1 MAELQVERIPALSD
15 NYMFLLFDPVSGT
28 SGIVDPA
35 DAGPVIEALERHD
48 RSLDWILNTHH
59 HADHTAGNGDL
70 MQRYGARLAGPA
82 GDHSRIAGMDILLRE
97 GEAFTFGSHRVDIL
111 ETPGHTSGHVSLHF
125 ADAGMLFSGD
135 TLFALGCGRLF
146 EGSPAQMW
154 ESLSKYAAMPDE
166 TIVWCGHEY
175 TLANARFALTVDPT
189 NSALKERAEH
199 IEKLRAENKPT
210 APTTIGEEMATN
222 PFLRWHDPAIRRNLG
237 MENASDEAVFAEIRK
252 RKDLF

>member
-97 GEAFTFGSHRVDIL
+97 GEAFTFGSHKVDIL

-175 TLANARFALTVDPT
+175 TLANARFALTVDPD
-189 NSALKERAEH
+189 NPALRERARE
-199 IEKLRAENKPT
+199 IEALRSRNEPT
-210 APTTIGEEMATN
+210 VPTTLGLERRTN
-222 PFLRWHDPAIRRNLG
+222 PFLRPDDPSIRRTLG
-237 MENASDEAVFAEIRK
+237 LERADDIEVFAEIRR
-252 RKDLF
+252 RKDSF

>member
-35 DAGPVIEALERHD
+35 DAGPVIEVLERHD

-82 GDHSRIAGMDILLRE
+82 ADHSRITGMDILLRE

-175 TLANARFALTVDPT
+175 TLGNARFALTVDPD
-189 NSALKERAEH
+189 NPALRERARE
-199 IEKLRAENKPT
+199 IEALRSRNEPT
-210 APTTIGEEMATN
+210 VPTTLGLERRTN
-222 PFLRWHDPAIRRNLG
+222 PFLRPDDPSIRRTLG
-237 MENASDEAVFAEIRK
+237 LERAGDIEVFAEIRR
-252 RKDLF
+252 RKDSF

>member
-59 HADHTAGNGDL
+59 HADHTAGNGEL
-70 MQRYGARLAGPA
+70 VQRYGARLAGPA
-82 GDHSRIAGMDILLRE
+82 ADHSRIAGMDILLRE
-97 GEAFTFGSHRVDIL
+97 GEAFTFGSHKVDIL

-175 TLANARFALTVDPT
+175 TLGNARFALTVDPD
-189 NSALKERAEH
+189 NPALRERARE
-199 IEKLRAENKPT
+199 IEAMRSRNEPT
-210 APTTIGEEMATN
+210 VPTTLGLERRTN
-222 PFLRWHDPAIRRNLG
+222 PFLRPDDPSIRRTLG
-237 MENASDEAVFAEIRK
+237 LERADDIEVFAEIRR
-252 RKDLF
+252 RKDSF